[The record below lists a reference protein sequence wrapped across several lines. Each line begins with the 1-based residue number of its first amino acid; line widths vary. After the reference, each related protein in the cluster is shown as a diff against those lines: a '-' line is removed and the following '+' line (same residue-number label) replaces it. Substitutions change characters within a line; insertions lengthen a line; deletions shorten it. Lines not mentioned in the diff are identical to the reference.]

1 MPRLAGKRATQ
12 LSSGVRCRKRDRLAM
27 KLLVVGASRGI
38 GLEILNQGV
47 SAGHQ
52 VSAIARSPESISLS
66 SETLKIIKGDILNKH
81 SVNDAVKGQDVV
93 CITIGIKPTR
103 QPVSVF
109 SEGTKVV
116 IEAMKHH
123 SCKVLLCVTGIGA
136 GDSRGHGGFL
146 YDRIIY
152 PLLLK
157 TIYED
162 KDRQEEIIR
171 NSGLEWTIVRPGFLT
186 NGPKT
191 VQYRVLSDMSGVR
204 ANKISRADVADF
216 ILREAAQRKH
226 RGDTVLLTY

>member
-1 MPRLAGKRATQ
+1 
-12 LSSGVRCRKRDRLAM
+12 M

-38 GLEILNQGV
+38 GLEILKQGV

-52 VSAIARSPESISLS
+52 ISAIARSPESISLS
-66 SETLKIIKGDILNKH
+66 SETLKIIKGDILDKH
-81 SVNDAVKGQDVV
+81 TVDEAVKGQDAV

-116 IEAMKHH
+116 VEAMKNH
-123 SCKVLLCVTGIGA
+123 SCKVLLCITGLGA

-146 YDRIIY
+146 YDKIIN

-157 TIYED
+157 RIYED
-162 KDRQEEIIR
+162 KDRQEEIVR

-186 NGPKT
+186 NGPITGK
-191 VQYRVLSDMSGVR
+191 YLVLNDMNGVK
-204 ANKISRADVADF
+204 AKKISRADVADF
-216 ILREAAQRKH
+216 ILSEATQRKH
-226 RGDTVLLTY
+226 RHDTVLLTY